1 MQRKRGRMMSG
12 VVACLV
18 ALGLLGVTPS
28 AASPEWCAGATV
40 QAAALP
46 DDVSPA
52 VCDLTGRAV
61 EAQGLRVD
69 VPPPG
74 EGRSMRGLTTDGEI
88 AVEVTTAADGSVS
101 VDVENRVAAAA
112 DAQPP
117 APPYSAAAYAAGG
130 DNFAAAA
137 PLAIPSTYMPSVGQ
151 TFQPAQSTIESGEPA
166 PGCDASAVGS
176 VWYRIQRLGSL
187 RRIKL
192 RADVPLALYRGTSLG
207 GLERAGCIEAWQPE
221 KLVTLAPTG
230 TYYLQAAVTAADA
243 AANKTAVHVWL
254 TNAEQRPEGTPPC
267 DSRAFNLFP
276 DMAPRKPLKWRFN
289 AGSSPPSL
297 TRTQALSGIK
307 QGIAVV
313 TQSKNDCGMA
323 DTVNARHEYLGTTR
337 KPASMC
343 VQKGSDGVITV
354 SFGKLPVGLL
364 GLSCTAW
371 TASATGKLTAFESDI
386 QLTSLISWGTRPD
399 DPGCK
404 DQVDLVAVAAHEAA
418 HAFGVDHASGVD
430 GLNQTMS
437 TSTSSCNGAG
447 RTLGRGD
454 VLALRKRY

>member
-1 MQRKRGRMMSG
+1 MGRKRGRMMAG
-12 VVACLV
+12 VLAV
-18 ALGLLGVTPS
+18 ALAVGLGVLPS
-28 AASPEWCAGATV
+28 AASPQWCAGETV
-40 QAAALP
+40 FAELLP
-46 DDVSPA
+46 GDVSPA
-52 VCDLTGRAV
+52 VCDLAGRTV
-61 EAQGLRVD
+61 EAHGLRVA

-74 EGRSMRGLTTDGEI
+74 EGRSLHGLTTDGEI
-88 AVEVTTAADGSVS
+88 AVQVRTAADGTVQ
-101 VDVENRVAAAA
+101 VDVNQLESSDAEAVQAPRAAAA
-112 DAQPP
+112 YQ
-117 APPYSAAAYAAGG
+117 AGG
-130 DNFAAAA
+130 DNFAGAAR
-137 PLAIPSTYMPSVGQ
+137 LAIPNTYMPNVGQ
-151 TFQPAQSTIESGEPA
+151 TFQPVQSTLESNEPA

-176 VWYRIQRLGSL
+176 VWYRIERLGSL

-207 GLERAGCIEAWQPE
+207 GLQRAACIEAWQQE

-243 AANKTAVHVWL
+243 AANKMAVHVWL

-267 DSRAFNLFP
+267 DSRAFKLFP

-289 AGSSPPSL
+289 AASTHPSL
-297 TRTQALSGIK
+297 TRAQALSGIK
-307 QGIAVV
+307 QGMAVV
-313 TQSKNDCGMA
+313 TGSKNDCGMA

-343 VQKGSDGVITV
+343 VQKGSDGVSAV
-354 SFGKLPVGLL
+354 AFGKLPVGML
-364 GLSCTAW
+364 GLACTAW
-371 TASATGKLTAFESDI
+371 TASPTGKLLAFESDI
-386 QLTSLISWGTRPD
+386 QLSNLVGWGTRPD
-399 DPGCK
+399 DPGCR
-404 DQVDLVAVAAHEAA
+404 DQVDVVAVTAHEAA
-418 HAFGVDHASGVD
+418 HAFGLDHALGAE